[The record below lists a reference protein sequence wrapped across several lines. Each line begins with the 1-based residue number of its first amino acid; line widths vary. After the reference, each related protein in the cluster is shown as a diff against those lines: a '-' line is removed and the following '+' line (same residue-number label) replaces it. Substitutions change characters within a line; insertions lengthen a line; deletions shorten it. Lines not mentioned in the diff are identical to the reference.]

1 MKKAAPPAPKLKL
14 PRMYI
19 ENCEPYSEW
28 LMLEYKH
35 SLESWPGITFTNV
48 SDAKLHQTLS
58 AFLKIIDFFNDSAG
72 NDSKSGAGKSAKGAV
87 AKSSLSELKEFQP
100 KKTIILDPAAP
111 KTLST
116 ADFEKAAALV
126 VGGILGSEGFT
137 GKTGRLLTEK
147 LGCQARNL
155 GKIQLSI
162 DSAVV
167 VCRLIALGMKLE
179 KIKLSTELE
188 IQHDDGHSTILP
200 YGYPV
205 LDGKVIFT
213 PGLKEYLRKH

>member
-1 MKKAAPPAPKLKL
+1 MKKAAAPAPKLKL

-28 LMLEYKH
+28 LMLEYRH
-35 SLESWPGITFTNV
+35 SLLSWPGAVFTGV
-48 SDAKLHQTLS
+48 SDPKLFQALS
-58 AFLKIIDFFNDSAG
+58 AFVKVAAFFDAAGDDIKGGASKTAKSAVH
-72 NDSKSGAGKSAKGAV
+72 KSGLAG
-87 AKSSLSELKEFQP
+87 LKEFQP

-111 KTLST
+111 KALST
-116 ADFEKAAALV
+116 ADLEKASALV

-137 GKTGRLLTEK
+137 GKTGKLLTDR

-179 KIKLSTELE
+179 KIKLSAELE

-205 LDGKVIFT
+205 LDGKVVFT